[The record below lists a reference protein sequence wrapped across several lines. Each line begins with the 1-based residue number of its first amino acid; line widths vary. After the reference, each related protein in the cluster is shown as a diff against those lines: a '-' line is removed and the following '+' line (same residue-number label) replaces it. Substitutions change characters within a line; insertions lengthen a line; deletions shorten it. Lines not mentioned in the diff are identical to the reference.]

1 MAAALRA
8 LSAPASVA
16 DQLTALLAKLQ
27 PGTSTVVGEASKT
40 QKDEKQG
47 DTGKKDAALL
57 LDAPAFRELV
67 AWLEDAKIRAWPIDG
82 DGRAALRR
90 TGDDGKDAWMGT
102 FGSWIEE
109 IECPYEVRQGMGL
122 DAAMKLLTWLL
133 SEAVSIEYADNR
145 NEIESALFRTRKRK
159 RLQSGG
165 AADVSEDKAS
175 DGGRDE
181 KEVSVAELE
190 SDLFRKIT
198 RDVVKEILPGDD
210 AIVAASLEKQ
220 LQKLV
225 SHVRTTMSSEGADR
239 CEAPGGS
246 KESEG
251 GASAKLERAT
261 RLLREFPLGFSV
273 EGAEDVS
280 RELVDAVR
288 VLRLLYAADLRKL
301 QSQVDEFVVE
311 GQSFTANPKTDSRLG
326 KVGR

>member
-16 DQLTALLAKLQ
+16 DRLTALLAELQ
-27 PGTSTVVGEASKT
+27 PGTYTAVEEASKT
-40 QKDEKQG
+40 HKNEKQG
-47 DTGKKDAALL
+47 DMGKKDAALL

-145 NEIESALFRTRKRK
+145 NEIESALSRTRKRK

-165 AADVSEDKAS
+165 AADANEDKAS
-175 DGGRDE
+175 DGCRDE

-225 SHVRTTMSSEGADR
+225 SHVRTTMSSEGAD
-239 CEAPGGS
+239 APGGS

-251 GASAKLERAT
+251 DASAKLGRAT

-280 RELVDAVR
+280 QELVDAVR